1 MTKYAII
8 AGQGKLPE
16 ILKQALPNA
25 LVIGFDGNPPNL
37 PIDLSVKFGQ
47 AGELLNFLRANQVT
61 HIIFAGGLK
70 RPSLKDIIPDN
81 EGAKLLSKL
90 LRGSFFG
97 GDNSLLTTII
107 NFFEER
113 GFTVAGAHEAVPSIL
128 TPQGQLGSV
137 PANADV
143 KIGLEAA
150 KRLGAKDIGQAVIIE
165 GGITLLEED
174 KNGTANLIARSKGN
188 TNSGA
193 YLAKACKP
201 QQDVRVDLPTIGL
214 DTISQLHEAGLKGVA
229 LEAGASIILER
240 EQVVKK
246 ADELGLFVIGA

>member
-8 AGQGKLPE
+8 SGQGKLPE
-16 ILKQALPNA
+16 ILKQALPDA
-25 LVIGFDGNPPNL
+25 KIVGFECNL
-37 PIDLSVKFGQ
+37 PVLTTDLNVKFGQ
-47 AGELLNFLRANQVT
+47 AGELLNFLRAHQIT

-113 GFTVAGAHEAVPSIL
+113 GFAVAGAHEAVPSLL
-128 TPQGQLGSV
+128 TPAGQLGAV
-137 PANADV
+137 AATVDV
-143 KIGLEAA
+143 KTGIDAA
-150 KRLGAKDIGQAVIIE
+150 KRLGAKDIGQAVIME
-165 GGITLLEED
+165 SGIALLEED

-188 TNSGA
+188 TGGNA

-201 QQDVRVDLPTIGL
+201 QQDVRADLPTIGL
-214 DTISQLHEAGLKGVA
+214 DTISQLHEAGLKGVV
-229 LEAGASIILER
+229 LEAGKSIILER
-240 EQVVKK
+240 EKVIQK